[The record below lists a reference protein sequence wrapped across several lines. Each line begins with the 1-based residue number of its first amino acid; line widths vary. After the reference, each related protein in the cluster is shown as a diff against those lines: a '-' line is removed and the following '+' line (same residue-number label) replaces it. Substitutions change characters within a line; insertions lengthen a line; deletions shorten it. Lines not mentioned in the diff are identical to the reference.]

1 LQNSLILD
9 LNQEP
14 IRIEHAKYK
23 SLITK
28 TQAMTK
34 SSLIKTL
41 LLSPVD
47 GWQAIHQANLS
58 IPECYIKHVVPLA
71 LITPVCGFIG
81 ATQVG
86 WPVSGADT
94 LFMTPASAFR
104 IAILSFLAI
113 LVSVMVIGKLIQWM
127 GQTYETQQPLAR
139 CVSLAAYTITP
150 LLLIGVATLYPPPWF
165 IYLIGLPALGYS
177 VYLLYSGVP
186 VMMEIST
193 ERGFLFSSA
202 ILTVGLIALVG
213 LIVVTV
219 GMWSFGLGPGFGH

>member
-1 LQNSLILD
+1 M
-9 LNQEP
+9 
-14 IRIEHAKYK
+14 
-23 SLITK
+23 
-28 TQAMTK
+28 TQTMSK

-47 GWQAIHQANLS
+47 GWQAIYEANLS

-86 WPVSGADT
+86 WPIPGADT
-94 LFMTPASAFR
+94 LFMTPGSAFR

-113 LVSVMVIGKLIQWM
+113 LVAVMVIGKLIQWM
-127 GQTYETQQPLAR
+127 GQTYEAEQTLSR
-139 CVSLAAYTITP
+139 CVCLAGFTITP

-165 IYLIGLPALGYS
+165 IYLLGLPALGYS
-177 VYLLYSGVP
+177 VFLLYSGVP
-186 VMMEIST
+186 IMMEISA

-219 GMWSFGLGPGFGH
+219 GMWSLGLGPGFGY